1 MSVDYQKLKQLREE
15 TGVSFTLCKKAL
27 EETNNNLED
36 SKKKLTQWGAEK
48 VDEKKSR
55 TASQGSIFSYIH
67 HNKKIAAFLELRCET
82 DFVSSNTE
90 FQTLGKELAMQA
102 ASMPAATVEEFM
114 KQPYIRDPGKTLHD
128 LLKDA
133 VLKFGENIQI
143 ARFLR
148 WELGENA
155 K

>member
-27 EETNNNLED
+27 EETGNNIDE

-55 TASQGSIFSYIH
+55 TASQGSLFSYIH
-67 HNKKIAAFLELRCET
+67 HNKKIATLLELRSET
-82 DFVSSNTE
+82 DFVSSNDE
-90 FQTLGKELAMQA
+90 FQALGKELAMQV
-102 ASMPAATVEEFM
+102 ASMPAATVEEFV
-114 KQPYIRDPGKTLHD
+114 KQPYMRDPKKTLDD

-143 ARFLR
+143 ARFMR
-148 WELGENA
+148 WELGE